1 MGLIASSCRALV
13 RILIPSERQGKR
25 FDGESSTPAADEG
38 TIMKIV
44 KMVSRYIFAIFFI
57 GAGVMHFVRPG
68 FYLKIMPPYLP
79 LHLELVYLSGLFEVV
94 LGVLLLIRRWAPLA
108 AWGLILLL
116 IAVFPAN
123 IYVYQHQELVPGT
136 PILHLL
142 RLPLQAVLILWAYWY
157 TRPD

>member
-1 MGLIASSCRALV
+1 MQTV
-13 RILIPSERQGKR
+13 
-25 FDGESSTPAADEG
+25 
-38 TIMKIV
+38 KI
-44 KMVSRYIFAIFFI
+44 VSRYIFAVFFI

-68 FYLKIMPPYLP
+68 FYLKIMPPNVP
-79 LHLELVYLSGLFEVV
+79 LHRELVYLSGVCEIV
-94 LGVLLLIRRWAPLA
+94 LGAMLLVRRLAPFA
-108 AWGLILLL
+108 GWGLILLL

-157 TRPD
+157 TRPDLRPAQPASEVASRSGRESSGA